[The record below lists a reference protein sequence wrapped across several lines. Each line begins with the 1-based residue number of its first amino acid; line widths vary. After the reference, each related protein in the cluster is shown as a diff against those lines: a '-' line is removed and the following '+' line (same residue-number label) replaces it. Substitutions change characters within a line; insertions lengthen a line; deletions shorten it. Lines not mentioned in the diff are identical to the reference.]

1 MVAAPASGL
10 AGLGRLAAG
19 GSVDDA
25 ADTVRQVQG
34 ALTYAPRTTQGQAG
48 LAGLGAVLEPVGR
61 ALEAP
66 GKALGS
72 AGFPLAGAALTAGLE
87 TANPETRWLKGAH
100 FKATDNR
107 FADLGYEEPQ
117 NYMSGDPGYSYHIT
131 NEERLNE
138 IAQSG
143 GLEPKPY
150 DYGTDQS
157 AWPDGSLTD
166 RTYFS
171 PTPRGTLP
179 FAPVDGKPVLLRTR
193 LKTQE
198 EKYTGDRYR
207 TRRTPASELEF
218 LNESGQWE
226 PMEPEPMEPQVDK
239 RIAYHG
245 TPHDFKPAV
254 IVQNPE
260 TGAKKVIDA
269 EHLDKIKQ
277 LGDQRWEKVADLP
290 YGGFQTQRIG
300 SGEGAQVYG
309 FGHYF
314 STHPEIAKHYQ
325 TVLSRGEGK
334 IFETAAPDRHVDYMS
349 MFPRKR
355 GEAIA
360 ADSVE
365 VENLARRRAFQVIRD
380 QGMDKKAALSMLATS
395 RDFYR
400 SIPSE
405 NAAFDRA
412 IELVKGLDTSKYTY
426 KAPDPGRF
434 MKVEIPHES
443 KMLDWDK
450 PLRDQPTDVRIALE
464 KVGIR
469 APRAEEVD
477 AMKATMD
484 KAVEERDAIGHK
496 LDAYIKEYGSPGGG
510 WSQEKNPWGV
520 LHETHAQDLMDQWH
534 ARAKDARDAAFLW
547 NDMKSNFEGVSGR
560 QMYRKLIEKYG
571 SPEEASAAL
580 HNAGIPGISYI
591 GGTSDERN
599 MVVFD
604 DTLIHILEKGSA
616 DPKLLALLAGGS
628 AAGVAAAQQNDKKP
642 K

>member
-1 MVAAPASGL
+1 MVASPLSGL
-10 AGLGRLAAG
+10 AGLGRLATG
-19 GSVDDA
+19 GGVDEA
-25 ADTVRQVQG
+25 ADTVRQVQD

-48 LAGLGAVLEPVGR
+48 LAGLGAIGEPVGR

-87 TANPETRWLKGAH
+87 TVNPETRWLKGAH
-100 FKATDNR
+100 FKDAGLS
-107 FADLGYEEPQ
+107 A
-117 NYMSGDPGYSYHIT
+117 DPGYSYHIT
-131 NEERLNE
+131 SEERLNE

-143 GLEPKPY
+143 GLEPKPPN
-150 DYGTDQS
+150 YGTDQHI
-157 AWPDGSLTD
+157 WPDGSITD
-166 RTYFS
+166 RTYFASS
-171 PTPRGTLP
+171 PRLTLP
-179 FAPVDGKPVLLRTR
+179 FAPVEGKPVLIRTR
-193 LKTQE
+193 LKTAE

-218 LNESGQWE
+218 LNESGQW
-226 PMEPEPMEPQVDK
+226 EPMEPQVDK

-290 YGGFQTQRIG
+290 YGGFQTSRIG

-334 IFETAAPDRHVDYMS
+334 ISHVDDQRYVDAIS
-349 MFPRKR
+349 MFPRR
-355 GEAIA
+355 GGPGPISET
-360 ADSVE
+360 E
-365 VENLARRRAFQVIRD
+365 RLARNRAFQVIRD

-400 SIPSE
+400 SIPAE

-412 IELVKGLDTSKYTY
+412 IELIKELDTSKYRY
-426 KAPDPGRF
+426 EPPNPGRF
-434 MKVEIPHES
+434 MKVEVPHES

-450 PLRDQPTDVRIALE
+450 PLRDQPTDVRIGLE

-496 LDAYIKEYGSPGGG
+496 LDAYIKQYGSPGGG

-547 NDMKSNFEGVSGR
+547 NDMKSNYEGLSGR
-560 QMYRKLIEKYG
+560 QMYRRLIEKYG